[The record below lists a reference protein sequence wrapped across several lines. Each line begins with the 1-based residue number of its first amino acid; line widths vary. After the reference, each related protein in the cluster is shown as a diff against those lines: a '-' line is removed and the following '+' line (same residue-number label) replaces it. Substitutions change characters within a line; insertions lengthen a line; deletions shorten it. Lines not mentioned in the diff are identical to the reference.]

1 MAKNGKPHRPMLGAH
16 MSIAGEVGEALI
28 RGEQGGGECIQIF
41 TKTSRQWASK
51 PLTNE
56 EIETFKRNRIKTGI
70 ATVIA
75 HDSYLVNLGAPDE
88 AMRLKS
94 VNGIIDELN
103 RCEAL
108 GVDTLV
114 AHPGSPVG
122 SGIETG
128 IKTIAKSIDEA
139 HAACKGFK
147 VKIALEIT
155 AGQGS
160 NLGQTFEQ
168 RGPVFEAVVE
178 NERLRLCFDTE
189 HAFAAG
195 YDIRTP
201 EGYENTFGEL
211 DKFVGLKRLAA
222 FHLNDSI
229 KDFHSR
235 VDRHQHIGKGFIGLG
250 AFRRLLNDPRFF
262 GLPMCLETPK
272 GPEMKEDVENLAT
285 LRSLF
290 KN

>member
-1 MAKNGKPHRPMLGAH
+1 
-16 MSIAGEVGEALI
+16 MSIAGEVGEAPI
-28 RGEQGGGECIQIF
+28 RGRQAGCECIQIF
-41 TKTSRQWASK
+41 TKSSRQWASK
-51 PLTNE
+51 PYTKE
-56 EIETFKRNRIKTGI
+56 QIDKFKHNLKETGI
-70 ATVIA
+70 ARVIA
-75 HDSYLVNLGAPDE
+75 HDSYLVNMGAPDK

-94 VNGIIDELN
+94 VEGVIDELE

-108 GVDTLV
+108 GVPILV
-114 AHPGSPVG
+114 AHPGAHVG

-160 NLGQTFEQ
+160 NLGCTFQQMEQ
-168 RGPVFEAVVE
+168 IFDAVAE

-195 YDIRTP
+195 YDLRTP
-201 EGYENTFGEL
+201 QGYADTFGEL
-211 DKFVGLKRLAA
+211 DKLIGIKRLAA

-229 KDFHSR
+229 KDFNSH
-235 VDRHQHIGKGFIGLG
+235 VDRHQHIGKGFIGLE
-250 AFRRLLNDPRFF
+250 AFRCLLNDPRFF

-272 GPEMKEDVENLAT
+272 GPDLKEDIENLAT

-290 KN
+290 EN

>member
-1 MAKNGKPHRPMLGAH
+1 MAKTGKANRPLLGAH
-16 MSIAGEVGEALI
+16 MSIAGEVGEALN
-28 RGEQGGGECIQIF
+28 RGKQVGCECIQIF
-41 TKTSRQWASK
+41 TKSSRQWASK
-51 PLTNE
+51 PYTKE
-56 EIETFKRNRIKTGI
+56 EIEKFKRNRIDTGI

-88 AMRLKS
+88 AMRNKS
-94 VNGIIDELN
+94 IKGVIDELN
-103 RCEAL
+103 RCELL
-108 GVDTLV
+108 GIDTLV
-114 AHPGSPVG
+114 AHPGAHVG
-122 SGIETG
+122 SGVDTG
-128 IKTIAKSIDEA
+128 IKTIAKSIDET
-139 HAACKGFK
+139 HAACKGFN

-168 RGPVFEAVVE
+168 MARIFDAIEE

-229 KDFHSR
+229 KDFNSH
-235 VDRHQHIGKGFIGLG
+235 VDRHQHIGKGFIGLD
-250 AFRRLLNDPRFF
+250 AFRRLLNDRRFF

-272 GPEMKEDVENLAT
+272 GPEMKEDIENLAT
-285 LRSLF
+285 LRNLF
-290 KN
+290 AN